1 MIRLS
6 LLLLLLPLC
15 VLSSA
20 AHAQS
25 TRLNHCTDAQGQ
37 SVYTDRPCDSVG
49 ARSRRPPPSPT
60 GNTAARDTLGARCPR
75 RLSELV
81 DALRN
86 GILSNDVNRL
96 SSLYLWGSV
105 SDAGAQRILGQL
117 ESLARRPLVD
127 VVPVYPRQDQVA
139 VPEEGQSPAAQGP
152 TLSRRPCGIRS
163 ACAWS
168 RRCRAAW
175 RALRRCLGCGGSMG
189 VSGSR
194 CDREGQSPAQD
205 LTPHAG
211 SLRPQPANGG
221 DALPAMATR
230 FGDVTAAHAAQRID
244 RQ

>member
-6 LLLLLLPLC
+6 FLLLLLPLC
-15 VLSSA
+15 VLSNV

-25 TRLNHCTDAQGQ
+25 TRLNRCTDAQGQ

-49 ARSRRPPPSPT
+49 ARSRLPPPSPT

-139 VPEEGQSPAAQGP
+139 VPEEGQSPAAQGFDP
-152 TLSRRPCGIRS
+152 EPPAVCHPVGLRLEQTLPGSV
-163 ACAWS
+163 A
-168 RRCRAAW
+168 RASTVLG
-175 RALRRCLGCGGSMG
+175 LRRQYGCFWIT
-189 VSGSR
+189 
-194 CDREGQSPAQD
+194 
-205 LTPHAG
+205 L
-211 SLRPQPANGG
+211 
-221 DALPAMATR
+221 
-230 FGDVTAAHAAQRID
+230 
-244 RQ
+244 